1 MKPRH
6 LLLALALAA
15 TLAAV
20 WQSRKEGAVDDDS
33 VVAATPRHVAPVTA
47 HVTAAITPADKTAAS
62 AEPAARFAA
71 SGPDLFPPQSWKPPP
86 APAPVVVVPPPP
98 PPQAPPLPFK
108 YIGRWDAGDGESIFL
123 AEGDRVVSVR
133 VGQNLAQWHLD
144 SINAGGMMFTFIPL
158 QQQRQLRFGP

>member
-1 MKPRH
+1 MTPRH
-6 LLLALALAA
+6 LVLAAALVA

-20 WQSRKEGAVDDDS
+20 WLSGEGIVDDS
-33 VVAATPRHVAPVTA
+33 ATVVEAAPRRAGVAPEVKGA
-47 HVTAAITPADKTAAS
+47 LQVPAS
-62 AEPAARFAA
+62 AEAAARFAA

-86 APAPVVVVPPPP
+86 PPAPVGVAQPPP

-108 YIGRWDAGDGESIFL
+108 YVGRWDAGDGESFFL
-123 AEGDRVVSVR
+123 AEGDRVVSAR

-144 SINAGGMMFTFIPL
+144 SVNAGGMTFTFIPL

>member
-1 MKPRH
+1 MTLRQA
-6 LLLALALAA
+6 LLAAALAA

-20 WQSRKEGAVDDDS
+20 WLTGGEEGAGSDASLVEA
-33 VVAATPRHVAPVTA
+33 VPRRAVAVAAPVATA
-47 HVTAAITPADKTAAS
+47 IAPAEVITAS
-62 AEPAARFAA
+62 AARFAA

-86 APAPVVVVPPPP
+86 APTPVVVAPPPP

-108 YIGRWDAGDGESIFL
+108 YIGRWDAGDGEAFFL
-123 AEGDRVVSVR
+123 AEGERVVSVR

-144 SINAGGMMFTFIPL
+144 SINAGGMTFTYIPL